1 MMGYEEIVYLT
12 LADSQELIARIDPR
26 SRFTPGETVRVS
38 LDMNC
43 FHLFDRASEQVLHK
57 RSSTIL
63 HRETSDVGVL
73 PPCVVPVIWLRS
85 LSIRLLIQSP

>member
-1 MMGYEEIVYLT
+1 MLFRSLIFGIRPDNIYNPKCAPPGINPIDIEATVSVVEMMGYEEIVYLT

-43 FHLFDRASEQVLHK
+43 FHLFDRVSEQVL
-57 RSSTIL
+57 
-63 HRETSDVGVL
+63 G
-73 PPCVVPVIWLRS
+73 
-85 LSIRLLIQSP
+85 